1 LLKVKEMLCLVGL
14 GLYDEKDISVNGLEA
29 IKSADVVYAEFYTAR
44 LFGGDLKSLESLTG
58 VMINILS
65 REEVEE
71 ENLLI
76 KQAKEK
82 KVVFL
87 TAGDPLMATTH
98 SDILIEARKKGIK
111 TVIIHASSI
120 LSAAPGIAGL
130 QAYKFGKVT
139 TIPRPEENYF
149 PQSPYEVVS
158 GNKKMGLHTLVLLDI
173 QAHQNYYMT
182 ANEGLEYLIRI
193 ENIKKE
199 GLISE
204 DALAV
209 VIARAGSKEPLVR
222 ADSVDKLLKEDFGGP
237 LHCIIIPGDLHF
249 LEAEGLVILGG
260 APESILEAD

>member
-1 LLKVKEMLCLVGL
+1 MLKVKEMLCLVGL

-182 ANEGLEYLIRI
+182 ANEGLEYLI
-193 ENIKKE
+193 
-199 GLISE
+199 SE